1 MAPTSSLSLRAGAP
15 FAPSL
20 RDSAQNWVS
29 SLDQPLNSSSPS
41 LVLYID
47 ARSLSRE
54 CFSERLAY
62 HLPEWPIEPA
72 SSVRELE
79 SSGNWPRASVVIL
92 NIHGASLN
100 IPEVA
105 EDIAVIA
112 AAAPN
117 TPLLLLSD
125 LDEPREVIR
134 AIHLGARGYLSTKLS
149 IQQAIGVIRL
159 VEQGGTYIPL
169 SILKACEWADHTS
182 SCRPPTEKQAFV
194 GFSPRQLQVLKALRQ
209 GKQNKVIAY
218 ELGMCEST
226 VKVHI
231 RHIMKKLNARNR
243 TQVVSMTNALEP
255 DLPKQN

>member
-1 MAPTSSLSLRAGAP
+1 MALTSSDSSRADAP

-29 SLDQPLNSSSPS
+29 SLDQTLSSSLPS
-41 LVLYID
+41 LALYVD

-62 HLPEWPIEPA
+62 HLPEWSIEPA
-72 SSVRELE
+72 SSVRELQCN
-79 SSGNWPRASVVIL
+79 GNWPRASVVIL
-92 NIHGASLN
+92 NTHSASVN
-100 IPEVA
+100 SPEVA
-105 EDIAVIA
+105 EDIALIA

-117 TPLLLLSD
+117 TPLVLLSD
-125 LDEPREVIR
+125 LDEPMEVIR
-134 AIHLGARGYLSTKLS
+134 AIHLGARGYLSTNSS

-169 SILKACEWADHTS
+169 SILTACEGADHTS
-182 SCRPPTEKQAFV
+182 SRRPLTEKQTSV

-209 GKQNKVIAY
+209 GKQNKIIAY

-255 DLPKQN
+255 DLPK